1 MWSIINLSPKRGWA
15 KWKKKV
21 NPRFFLYFVCC
32 ALLRRTLPFHPVL
45 ESPSEFAF
53 HHQRMHN
60 PVIMNLLSLSVLP
73 ATWGFQSSWWRASNW
88 TWEFGWVRRGGYAHL
103 LTSHRRR
110 PILLCLDY
118 CHYERAKEKWKK
130 KKKFLNLTA
139 TIISSLVG
147 DPPVTIAAAAA
158 GATDVR
164 DWKKSICRMSFPSH
178 TTVFPPLSFLDKK
191 KCHAMVVATMVD
203 YVNHEEEEKHESS

>member
-1 MWSIINLSPKRGWA
+1 M
-15 KWKKKV
+15 KKKV

-130 KKKFLNLTA
+130 KKKISKFDSHYNLL
-139 TIISSLVG
+139 SSW
-147 DPPVTIAAAAA
+147 
-158 GATDVR
+158 R
-164 DWKKSICRMSFPSH
+164 PSGYYSSSSSRGNRCSWLKEVNLPDELSLTH
-178 TTVFPPLSFLDKK
+178 DGFPPSLLSWQK